1 MKAAKQNDEILSYY
15 MKDIQKIPLLTRE
28 EEVELETKDRN
39 GDKLAREK
47 IARANLRFVVSVA
60 KKYQNRG
67 LELADLISEGN
78 MGLLNAIEMFDESKG
93 YHFISYA
100 VWWIRQSIL
109 KALNEKVRAIRLPI
123 NKLYELGQIEKVKA
137 HIHENL
143 SEEEELAEISRL
155 CGLKKDYVRD
165 MLNISQDVI
174 SFDRIVRN
182 NDGTSLTVGDFIED
196 KIHDKPEDE
205 AIENNLVEKID
216 EVLSTLDARE
226 AEILRLRYG
235 LSGRKALSLAEIGV
249 QYNVS
254 KERIRQI
261 EKKAVTHLQSPRKS
275 RQLEAFIA

>member
-28 EEVELETKDRN
+28 EEVELAKKARN

-123 NKLYELGQIEKVKA
+123 NKMYELGQIEKVKA

>member
-1 MKAAKQNDEILSYY
+1 MKTAKQNDEILSYY
-15 MKDIQKIPLLTRE
+15 MKEIQKIPLLSRE
-28 EEVELETKDRN
+28 EEVELAKKAKN
-39 GDKLAREK
+39 GDKLAKEK

-67 LELADLISEGN
+67 LELSDLISEGN
-78 MGLLNAIEMFDESKG
+78 LGLLNAIEMFDESKG

-109 KALNEKVRAIRLPI
+109 KALNEKVRPIRLPI
-123 NKLYELGQIEKVKA
+123 NKMYELGQIEKVKS

-143 SEEEELAEISRL
+143 SEEEELAEISRM

-165 MLNISQDVI
+165 MINLSQDVL
-174 SFDRIVRN
+174 SFDREVRG
-182 NDGTSLTVGDFIED
+182 NDGTSMTMGDFIED
-196 KIHDKPEDE
+196 KIHARPEDE
-205 AIENNLVEKID
+205 AIGKNLVEKID
-216 EVLSTLDARE
+216 EVLSTLDDRE
-226 AEILRLRYG
+226 AEIIRLRYG

-261 EKKAVTHLQSPRKS
+261 EKKAVAHLQSPRKI
-275 RQLEAFIA
+275 RHLEAFIA

>member
-1 MKAAKQNDEILSYY
+1 MKAAKQNDEVLSYY
-15 MKDIQKIPLLTRE
+15 MKDIQKIPLLSRE
-28 EEVELETKDRN
+28 EEIELAKKARAGDKFAKDR
-39 GDKLAREK
+39 
-47 IARANLRFVVSVA
+47 IARSNLRFVVSVA

-67 LELADLISEGN
+67 LELSDLISEGN
-78 MGLLNAIEMFDESKG
+78 LGLLNAIEMFDESKG

-109 KALNEKVRAIRLPI
+109 KALNEKVRAIRLPV
-123 NKLYELGQIEKVKA
+123 NKMYDLSQIEKVKA

-143 SEEEELAEISRL
+143 SEEEELAEISRM

-165 MLNISQDVI
+165 MLNISQDVL
-174 SFDRIVRN
+174 SFDRDVHN
-182 NDGTSLTVGDFIED
+182 TDGTAMTMGDFIED
-196 KIHDKPEDE
+196 KIHEKPEDE
-205 AIENNLVEKID
+205 AIGKNLVEKID
-216 EVLSTLDARE
+216 EVLATLDDRE
-226 AEILRLRYG
+226 AEIIRLRYG
-235 LSGRKALSLAEIGV
+235 LSGRKELSLAEIGV